1 MPNIRIFE
9 QDNTGSSAVE
19 DLAVVFIPGDVAVK
33 DNVQLDAN
41 NCVYIPSTANIED
54 YFEINFLSKYAQ
66 AVSENKGVKIDPIH
80 MIQHLIGLDYG
91 IIYMYVD
98 PNKSYT
104 EYTYTQSV
112 IADEEEFTDVIAR
125 NTLYIYNSS
134 TGKYSPITSDATF
147 DENTT
152 YYTRS
157 GNTYTGWNY
166 YREADNAWDFLNDKN
181 AYNVKFITTGLYGTI
196 PVSIVEDSS
205 SQETSNYEFDFTL
218 PNLILPVCGQRK
230 DCALLVD
237 LNYYNDTNNESII
250 EYVAGNLL
258 AADYKVA
265 LQYDPETISNGN
277 ALIKSTTIDMCE
289 NDYINTDVSS
299 RAYSL
304 VSNATMEYSSNGQ
317 QYTLLV
323 PSSFVYL
330 NQFASA
336 NNTTT
341 NWLPISGVTR
351 GVVEGTFTPDLSISK
366 YYLDNEVITDGE
378 GVSFNGI
385 VTVRPYGYTIWG
397 DRTLIAQDGTRGV
410 QATSYMSLR
419 NLISDI
425 AKTVYNSAIR
435 YTYETNNDITWMNF
449 KTTIVTLLD
458 QMVSSGVLQTYKIGR
473 RVDANARNKMI
484 CIITLYPNLPVEN
497 FDVYINLENATVTT
511 TEDTTVV

>member
-1 MPNIRIFE
+1 MPRIRIFE

-33 DNVQLDAN
+33 DDVQLDAN

-54 YFEINFLSKYAQ
+54 YFEINFLSKYAK
-66 AVSENKGVKIDPIH
+66 AVSEKKGVKIDPVH
-80 MIQHLIGLDYG
+80 MIQHLIGLGYG
-91 IIYMYVD
+91 IVYMYVA
-98 PNKSYT
+98 PIYT
-104 EYTYTQSV
+104 TIA
-112 IADEEEFTDVIAR
+112 IADEEEFEE
-125 NTLYIYNSS
+125 NSPLYYVDGATN
-134 TGKYSPITSDATF
+134 KYVLAK
-147 DENTT
+147 
-152 YYTRS
+152 
-157 GNTYTGWNY
+157 TYTSGIQY
-166 YREADNAWDFLNDKN
+166 CTLTPGKLPTDIKSWDFLNDKN
-181 AYNVKFITTGLYGTI
+181 AYNVKFITTGIYGTV
-196 PVSIVEDSS
+196 PVSIIDGDHPSI
-205 SQETSNYEFDFTL
+205 QETSKYNFDFTL
-218 PNLILPVCGQRK
+218 PNVILPVCGQRK
-230 DCALLVD
+230 DCTLLVD

-265 LQYDPETISNGN
+265 LQYNPETISNGN

-289 NDYINTDVSS
+289 NDHVNTDVSS

-304 VSNATMEYSSNGQ
+304 ISNATMDYSSSGQ
-317 QYTLLV
+317 QYTLTV

-330 NQFASA
+330 NQFANA

-351 GVVEGTFTPDLSISK
+351 GVVEGTFTPDLSVSK
-366 YYLDNEVITDGE
+366 YYLDNEVITDNE

-473 RVDANARNKMI
+473 RVDANTRNKMI

-511 TEDTTVV
+511 TEDTTVA